1 MEPVG
6 HVYLGSF
13 SQSQGR
19 TLGSGNGTVVADAV
33 MVVPSGTSADRV
45 TYMPT
50 LSSAGSLDIYAKW
63 SASHTR
69 AEAVTYR
76 VHHVDGSTDI
86 GVNQLQPSA
95 GWFRLGAFSMTLG
108 QNHRVEVAGAL
119 EGETVAD
126 AETGLNYNY
135 FRDYDPTTGRYVQ
148 SDPIGLGGG
157 LNTFAYIYG
166 NPLRWSD
173 PYGLFIP
180 SHHAEASR
188 EAARK

>member
-1 MEPVG
+1 
-6 HVYLGSF
+6 
-13 SQSQGR
+13 
-19 TLGSGNGTVVADAV
+19 
-33 MVVPSGTSADRV
+33 
-45 TYMPT
+45 
-50 LSSAGSLDIYAKW
+50 
-63 SASHTR
+63 
-69 AEAVTYR
+69 
-76 VHHVDGSTDI
+76 
-86 GVNQLQPSA
+86 
-95 GWFRLGAFSMTLG
+95 MTW